1 MHTIFENRIKK
12 KLRAL
17 QFLNKYLYKYRIRL
31 VLGLFFT
38 IAAKVFAVVA
48 PSLVGDSITEV
59 NRYLSDPSGDFTQTK
74 SILLQNIALIIGA
87 ALLSG
92 LFTFTMRQTII
103 NVSRFIEF
111 DLKNEIFQHYQ
122 RLSLNFYKNNRTG
135 DLMNRISEDVSKV
148 RMYFGPALMYSIN
161 TVSLF
166 VIVISYMISV
176 APSLTLYAL
185 APLPLLSIA
194 IYQLSRS
201 IHKRS
206 TIVQEYLSKLSTFA
220 QEMFSG
226 IGVIKANAVEPT
238 ANQKM
243 GSLALGSMSKNMRL
257 VQVQAW
263 FFPLMILLIG
273 LSNILVIFIGGRQ
286 FINGQI
292 ELGTLAEFIIYI
304 NMLTWPVATVG
315 WVTSIIQ
322 QAEAS
327 QKRINEFLGQEPE
340 IVNPENGKGLES
352 FSIEFENVSFAYDNG
367 REEAV
372 KDVSFQ
378 IESGKTLAILGRTGC
393 GKTTLLQLITRMYDV
408 SSGVVR
414 VGGVDVRELDL
425 VTLRNQIG
433 TVPQEAF
440 LFSDTLEN
448 NIRFGCAKAA
458 KSEIENVAKQAA
470 VHNNIMSF
478 SKGYGTIIG
487 ERGVSLSGGQKQ
499 RVSIARAL
507 IKQPK
512 ILLFDDSFSAVDTQ
526 TEEILLNN
534 LKSMSLQSTTVIV
547 CHRVSSAKNADFIL
561 VMDEGSIVQF
571 GTHDELVN
579 EPGHYAE
586 LCEKQL

>member
-1 MHTIFENRIKK
+1 M
-12 KLRAL
+12 
-17 QFLNKYLYKYRIRL
+17 
-31 VLGLFFT
+31 LGFVFT
-38 IAAKVFAVVA
+38 ITAKVFAVVA
-48 PSLVGDSITEV
+48 PSLVGDSITLV
-59 NRYLSDPSGDFTQTK
+59 NRYLTEPTGDLTETK
-74 SILLQNIALIIGA
+74 NILLQNIALIVGA
-87 ALLSG
+87 AILSG

-111 DLKNEIFQHYQ
+111 DLKNEIYQHYQ

-176 APSLTLYAL
+176 APTLTLYAL
-185 APLPLLSIA
+185 APLPLLSLA

-206 TIVQEYLSKLSTFA
+206 TIVQEYLSKLSAFA

-226 IGVIKANAVEPT
+226 IGVIKANAIEPT

-243 GSLALGSMSKNMRL
+243 GTLALGSMSKNMHL

-315 WVTSIIQ
+315 WVTSIVQ

-340 IVNPENGKGLES
+340 IVNPKGGKELQS
-352 FSIEFENVSFAYDNG
+352 YSIEFENVSFSYDDA

-372 KDVSFQ
+372 KEVSFQ
-378 IESGKTLAILGRTGC
+378 LESGKTLAILGRTGC

-408 SSGVVR
+408 SSGAVK
-414 VGGVDVRELDL
+414 VGGIDVRELDL
-425 VTLRNQIG
+425 KTLRDHIG
-433 TVPQEAF
+433 AVPQEAF

-448 NIRFGCAKAA
+448 NIRFGKAETT
-458 KSEIENVAKQAA
+458 KTEVENAAKQAA
-470 VHNNIMSF
+470 VHNSIMNF
-478 SKGYGTIIG
+478 SKGYQTVIG

-499 RVSIARAL
+499 RMSIARAL
-507 IKQPK
+507 IKQPE

-526 TEEILLNN
+526 TEETILIN
-534 LKSMSLQSTTVIV
+534 LKSMSFQSTTIVV
-547 CHRVSSAKNADFIL
+547 CHRVSSAKNADYIL
-561 VMDEGSIVQF
+561 VMDEGRIVQY
-571 GTHDELVN
+571 GTHEALVN
-579 EPGHYAE
+579 APGHYAE
-586 LCEKQL
+586 LCKKQL

>member
-1 MHTIFENRIKK
+1 M
-12 KLRAL
+12 RAL
-17 QFLNKYLYKYRIRL
+17 QYLNKYLYKYRTRL
-31 VLGLFFT
+31 VLGLVFT
-38 IAAKVFAVVA
+38 ISAKVFAVVA
-48 PSLVGDSITEV
+48 PSLVGDSITV
-59 NRYLSDPSGDFTQTK
+59 VSRYLVVADGDLTETK
-74 SILLQNIALIIGA
+74 NILLQNIALIVGA
-87 ALLSG
+87 AILSG

-111 DLKNEIFQHYQ
+111 DLKNEIYQHYQ

-176 APSLTLYAL
+176 APTLTLYAL
-185 APLPLLSIA
+185 APLPLLSLA

-201 IHKRS
+201 IHRRS
-206 TIVQEYLSKLSTFA
+206 TIVQQYLSKLSAFA

-226 IGVIKANAVEPT
+226 IGVIKANAIEPT
-238 ANQKM
+238 ANKKM
-243 GSLALGSMSKNMRL
+243 GSLALESMSKNMHL

-315 WVTSIIQ
+315 WVTSIVQ

-340 IVNPENGKGLES
+340 IVNLKGGKKLQS
-352 FSIEFENVSFAYDNG
+352 YSIEFDNVSFSYDNS

-372 KDVSFQ
+372 NKVSFQ
-378 IESGKTLAILGRTGC
+378 LEAGKTLAILGRTGC

-408 SSGVVR
+408 SSGAVK
-414 VGGVDVRELDL
+414 VGDIDVRELDL
-425 VTLRNQIG
+425 KILRGHIG
-433 TVPQEAF
+433 VVPQDAF

-448 NIRFGCAKAA
+448 NIRFGKADTT
-458 KSEIENVAKQAA
+458 KIEVENAAKQAA
-470 VHNNIMSF
+470 VHNSITNF
-478 SKGYGTIIG
+478 SKGYKTIIG

-499 RVSIARAL
+499 RMSIARAL
-507 IKQPK
+507 IKRPE

-526 TEEILLNN
+526 TEEVILSN
-534 LKSMSLQSTTVIV
+534 LKSMSFQPTTIVV
-547 CHRVSSAKNADFIL
+547 CHRVSSAKNADFIM
-561 VMDEGSIVQF
+561 VMDNGGIIQY
-571 GTHDELVN
+571 GTHDSLVN
-579 EPGHYAE
+579 APGHYAD
-586 LCEKQL
+586 LCKKQL

>member
-1 MHTIFENRIKK
+1 M
-12 KLRAL
+12 RAL
-17 QFLNKYLYKYRIRL
+17 QYLNKYLYKYRTRL
-31 VLGLFFT
+31 VLGFIFT
-38 IAAKVFAVVA
+38 ISAKVFAVVA
-48 PSLVGDSITEV
+48 PSLVGDSITV
-59 NRYLSDPSGDFTQTK
+59 VSRYLAEPTGDLTETK
-74 SILLQNIALIIGA
+74 KILLQNIALIVGA
-87 ALLSG
+87 AILSG

-111 DLKNEIFQHYQ
+111 DLKNEIYQHYQ

-176 APSLTLYAL
+176 APTLTLYAL
-185 APLPLLSIA
+185 APLPLLSLA

-201 IHKRS
+201 IHRRS
-206 TIVQEYLSKLSTFA
+206 TIVQEYLSKLSAFA

-226 IGVIKANAVEPT
+226 ISVIKANTIEPT
-238 ANQKM
+238 ANLKM
-243 GSLALGSMSKNMRL
+243 GSLALGSMSKNMHL

-286 FINGQI
+286 FIIGQI

-315 WVTSIIQ
+315 WVTSIVQ

-340 IVNPENGKGLES
+340 IVNLKVGKKLQS
-352 FSIEFENVSFAYDNG
+352 YSIEFDNVSFSYDNS
-367 REEAV
+367 REEALN
-372 KDVSFQ
+372 KVSFQ
-378 IESGKTLAILGRTGC
+378 LEAGKTLAILGRTGC

-408 SSGVVR
+408 SSGAVK
-414 VGGVDVRELDL
+414 VGDIDVRELDL
-425 VTLRNQIG
+425 KILRGHIG
-433 TVPQEAF
+433 VVPQEAF

-448 NIRFGCAKAA
+448 NIRFGKADTTKA
-458 KSEIENVAKQAA
+458 EVENAAKQAA
-470 VHNNIMSF
+470 VHNSIMNF
-478 SKGYGTIIG
+478 SKGYQTIIG

-499 RVSIARAL
+499 RMSIARAL
-507 IKQPK
+507 IKRPE

-526 TEEILLNN
+526 TEEIILSN
-534 LKSMSLQSTTVIV
+534 LKSMSFQSTTIVV

-561 VMDEGSIVQF
+561 VMDDGHIIQY
-571 GTHDELVN
+571 GTHDSLVN
-579 EPGHYAE
+579 APGHYAD
-586 LCEKQL
+586 LCKNQL